1 MYIRSSTTTKATSEG
16 ALVVSITELLVACNQ
31 LLQSAHAALD
41 KAEST
46 HRTAQQVSAQCSQ
59 DSKTARRELELE
71 RDTAQHLFQVL
82 YIEALQK
89 TAAQDIELAK
99 LRPHQEGNT
108 TLAARVA
115 SLEAELRDAAL
126 GLQQQADAKKSSL
139 ASLKSMAN
147 TIAKLKQKQKALKV
161 AHKKIKTLEAEN
173 AKLKCTIAK
182 GGSQPPRIKG
192 GMSIPSVFKSFYGN
206 KGKSATTATNGKTV
220 TNGTSRPGLNRVES
234 KARVITSNLPPQES
248 FNLDSLPEAP
258 LPMGWEAKV
267 SRNNGKVYYVNK
279 SLKLTQWD
287 RPTIETLKLM
297 KQKKAQETTAAA
309 ATPAAPVVS
318 TTTE

>member
-1 MYIRSSTTTKATSEG
+1 
-16 ALVVSITELLVACNQ
+16 
-31 LLQSAHAALD
+31 
-41 KAEST
+41 
-46 HRTAQQVSAQCSQ
+46 
-59 DSKTARRELELE
+59 
-71 RDTAQHLFQVL
+71 
-82 YIEALQK
+82 
-89 TAAQDIELAK
+89 ELA
-99 LRPHQEGNT
+99 
-108 TLAARVA
+108 V
-115 SLEAELRDAAL
+115 
-126 GLQQQADAKKSSL
+126 
-139 ASLKSMAN
+139 AN

-161 AHKKIKTLEAEN
+161 AHKKIKALEAEN
-173 AKLKCTIAK
+173 AKLKNTIA
-182 GGSQPPRIKG
+182 KG

-234 KARVITSNLPPQES
+234 KARVES
-248 FNLDSLPEAP
+248 FNQDSLPEAP

-279 SLKLTQWD
+279 SLELTQWD

-318 TTTE
+318 TTAE